1 MLLTFR
7 PGDTSGFARF
17 AAAPVRAQRRIREIT
32 MVSVTSSVPAGELLD
47 EKAIQ
52 QWLDSFQGSLGAEE
66 QQRLS
71 QASRL
76 LLAAQQP
83 ASGES
88 TWKHALSVTDI
99 LARMQL
105 DWETLV
111 AALLHLALP
120 PAGRDYGEI
129 EARFGAGVAR
139 MLGDMARIGS
149 LAIGAQTSRRQ
160 SASEH
165 SENIRRMMLSIA
177 DDIRVVLIVLAERL
191 HDMRT
196 LKHQPQEVRERE
208 ARETLDIYA
217 PLANRLGIW
226 QIKWELEDLCL
237 RYLHPQ
243 EYQEIAQRL
252 DGRRADREGF
262 IGSVIQLLQE
272 KFSAVGIKAE
282 ISGRPKHIYSIWRK
296 MKRKAVDF
304 EQIFDLRALRVLVE
318 SVADCYAALGVV
330 HGIWRHIPGEFDDY
344 IATPKANLYRSIHTA
359 VIGPEDKPLEIQIRT
374 REMHEHAEL
383 GVAAHWRYKE
393 PGQQDAEFER
403 RISLMRNWL
412 ELKDDPSGSED
423 FVDNLKTGFEAQ
435 QVYVLTPQGRV
446 IELPKG
452 ATAVDFAYAIHSSVG
467 HRCRGARVDG
477 RITPLT
483 HPLVSGQTVEV
494 LTVKEGG
501 PSRDWLSPHHGYLKT
516 NKARNRVRH
525 WFKQQD
531 YQAHLNAGRASLEKE
546 ISRLGVA
553 RPDLEQ
559 ALRRFN
565 FQRADDLLAAIG
577 RGEVSP
583 VQVAGMGAQQP
594 VLKETAEALPAQRQ
608 VKRHKGRHRHEAEVI
623 VEGVDDLLTHMARCC
638 KPVPYDGIVGFI
650 TRGRGVTVHRNDCA
664 MITGLEEEE
673 QGRLVN
679 VVWADQSEE
688 AAFAVDIRVLAND
701 RKGLLRDISSIFT
714 NEEVDVLGV
723 NSQSNRKTD
732 RASMR
737 FTIEIKDMRQLSRLL
752 EKVSQLP
759 DVLEARRQV

>member
-1 MLLTFR
+1 
-7 PGDTSGFARF
+7 
-17 AAAPVRAQRRIREIT
+17 
-32 MVSVTSSVPAGELLD
+32 MVSVTSSVPAGERVD
-47 EKAIQ
+47 QKAIGK
-52 QWLDSFQGSLGAEE
+52 WLDSFSATRTPAEIK
-66 QQRLS
+66 RLDE
-71 QASRL
+71 ACRRL
-76 LLAAQQP
+76 VEQQP
-83 ASGES
+83 APGTSGD
-88 TWKHALSVTDI
+88 ALVRRSMEVTDI

-111 AALLHLALP
+111 AALVHQVPLQ
-120 PAGRDYGEI
+120 GRLTGKDI
-129 EARFGAGVAR
+129 ERRFGAGVAR
-139 MLGDMARIGS
+139 MVRDMQRIDS
-149 LAIGAQTSRRQ
+149 LAISAGESSHQ

-191 HDMRT
+191 HDMRM
-196 LKHQPQEVRERE
+196 LKQQPEELRARE
-208 ARETLDIYA
+208 ARETLEIYA

-237 RYLHPQ
+237 RYLQPQ
-243 EYQEIAQRL
+243 EYRQLARRL
-252 DGRRADREGF
+252 DGRREDRESF
-262 IGSVIQLLQE
+262 IAGVIDLLQE
-272 KFSAVGIKAE
+272 KFADAGIRAE

-296 MKRKAVDF
+296 MKRKAVDL
-304 EQIFDLRALRVLVE
+304 EQIFDLRALRVLVDT
-318 SVADCYAALGVV
+318 VADCYAALGVV

-383 GVAAHWRYKE
+383 GIAAHWRYKE
-393 PGQQDAEFER
+393 TGQQDAEFER

-423 FVDNLKTGFEAQ
+423 FVANLKAEFEAQ
-435 QVYVLTPQGRV
+435 QVYVLTPQGKV
-446 IELPKG
+446 VELPKG
-452 ATAVDFAYAIHSSVG
+452 ATPVDFAYAIHSSVG

-483 HPLVSGQTVEV
+483 QALLSGQTVEI

-501 PSRDWLSPHHGYLKT
+501 PSLDWLSPHLGYLQT

-531 YQAHLNAGRASLEKE
+531 YDAHLSAGRASLEKE

-553 RPDLEQ
+553 RPDLDQ
-559 ALRRFN
+559 AVRRFN
-565 FQRADDLLAAIG
+565 FQRVDDLLAAIG

-583 VQVAGMGAQQP
+583 VQVAGMGAPPPPAEEQQE
-594 VLKETAEALPAQRQ
+594 LLPAQRQ
-608 VKRHKGRHRHEAEVI
+608 VKRHKNRRRHEAEVI
-623 VEGVDDLLTHMARCC
+623 VEGVDDLLTHMAGCC
-638 KPVPYDGIVGFI
+638 KPVPQDAIVGFI
-650 TRGRGVTVHRNDCA
+650 TRGRGVTVHRSDCA
-664 MITGLEEEE
+664 MIRGLIGDD
-673 QGRLVN
+673 QARLVR
-679 VVWADQSEE
+679 VLWADQSEE
-688 AAFAVDIRVLAND
+688 TAFQVDIRVLAAD

-752 EKVSQLP
+752 EKVAQLP
-759 DVLEARRQV
+759 DVLEVARQV